1 MADRVRHPMTGPAP
15 MHNSRTSYF
24 PTLAE
29 ENGFLLEPP
38 EDLRAIARHG
48 PSCPPGCSRTA
59 EACAQPRTGGLL
71 DYFAAI
77 FFLLQAS
84 LATFLCQHPSL
95 LDLATLFKACA
106 LCRFAMISLLKR

>member
-1 MADRVRHPMTGPAP
+1 MADRVRHPMTGPA
-15 MHNSRTSYF
+15 SGCITVGTSYF

-38 EDLRAIARHG
+38 EDLRAAA
-48 PSCPPGCSRTA
+48 PPGALCSTSPPVA
-59 EACAQPRTGGLL
+59 FLTTSPPS
-71 DYFAAI
+71 

-84 LATFLCQHPSL
+84 LATFLLPASISGL
-95 LDLATLFKACA
+95 TLPPFLRACA